1 MVNIK
6 PGESLEFEK
15 DINIKCEVKNENE
28 IIFEN
33 NTTSLSAAAH
43 IILKKM
49 SYDWLTVHGPSYWC
63 YKRKKLSDLRNEQE

>member
-28 IIFEN
+28 IIN
-33 NTTSLSAAAH
+33 R
-43 IILKKM
+43 
-49 SYDWLTVHGPSYWC
+49 G
-63 YKRKKLSDLRNEQE
+63 YK